1 MKKFRL
7 DGVVGIGFDAAYVA
21 EQLSGAED
29 VEITLNTRGGH
40 IHEGLQIFAAIS
52 SHAGHVTII
61 VDQAMSM
68 GSVIMLAADKRV
80 ARRESS
86 VIMIHRPQ
94 GNGGGR
100 SEDLRAGADELDR
113 LQAKME
119 DIYLTK
125 FNAGESK
132 LRKML
137 DDEVYMDADEAM
149 SYGLIDEVISGSKSA
164 LHQFAFAA
172 LVDDDGS
179 IDRNKYAAK
188 VKQIE
193 NKTSDFCNSLQNAG
207 KMSEIETS
215 LRTRGLSRTE
225 ATAIVSAVK
234 RVQGDPVGAASAENA
249 NAKALEFLKNF
260 KL

>member
-7 DGVVGIGFDAAYVA
+7 DGVVGVAFDAGYVA
-21 EQLSGAED
+21 SELAGADD

-40 IHEGLQIFAAIS
+40 IHEGLQIYAAIAD
-52 SHAGHVTII
+52 HPGNVTMI

-68 GSVIMLAADKRV
+68 GSIIMLAADKRI

-86 VIMIHRPQ
+86 VIMIHRPH
-94 GNGGGR
+94 GGGAGR

-119 DIYLTK
+119 DIYMNFYGGSRQELI
-125 FNAGESK
+125 A
-132 LRKML
+132 ML
-137 DDEVYMDADEAM
+137 DEEVFMDADEAM
-149 SYGLIDEVISGSKSA
+149 AMGLVDEVISGSRNA

-172 LVDDDGS
+172 LADGDGF
-179 IDRNKYAAK
+179 DRAKYTAK
-188 VKQIE
+188 VKQIDA
-193 NKTSDFCNSLQNAG
+193 KATDFCGQLEKAV
-207 KMSEIETS
+207 KLSEIEST
-215 LRTRGLSRTE
+215 LRTRGMSRTE

-234 RVQGDPVGAASAENA
+234 RVQGDLVGSAAEDSV
-249 NAKALEFLKNF
+249 AKALKVLKDF